1 MAEEEVPSEEEVAE
15 VVSADEYIYNN
26 KKYSIEIVRKNNKN
40 TYLRVKNNKIVVS
53 TNYFTTKKQIIK
65 LINDNTNFINKA
77 LDKNI
82 KKQNDDTFKLF
93 GNSYDIIYG
102 PFDTEIGEDKI
113 YTKDEKSFNKYFTKY
128 INNIYSQ
135 RLDYW
140 YNIFEENIPYP
151 HLKIRKMT
159 SRWGVCNI
167 KNHNVTLNSEL
178 SKYDINALDYVIVHE
193 LSHFIH
199 HNHSKDFW
207 LLVGKYYPNYK
218 NIRKMLRN

>member
-1 MAEEEVPSEEEVAE
+1 M
-15 VVSADEYIYNN
+15 VSADEYIYND
-26 KKYSIEIVRKNNKN
+26 KKYNIEIVRKNNKN
-40 TYLRVKNNKIVVS
+40 TYLRVRDNKIIVS

-65 LINDNTNFINKA
+65 LIEDNTAFINKA
-77 LDKNI
+77 LDKSI
-82 KKQNDDTFKLF
+82 KKKEDDHFKLF
-93 GNSYDIIYG
+93 VKSYDIIYG
-102 PFDTEIGEDKI
+102 PFNTEINNDKI
-113 YTKDEKSFNKYFTKY
+113 YTKDEKAFNKYFTKY
-128 INNIYSQ
+128 IKNIYSE

-151 HLKIRKMT
+151 NLKIRKMT

-167 KNHNVTLNSEL
+167 KNHNVTLNLEL
-178 SKYDINALDYVIVHE
+178 SKYDISALDYVIVHE

-218 NIRKMLRN
+218 DIRKMLRN

>member
-1 MAEEEVPSEEEVAE
+1 M
-15 VVSADEYIYNN
+15 VSADEYIYNN

-102 PFDTEIGEDKI
+102 PFDTEIGKDKI

-128 INNIYSQ
+128 ISNIYSQ